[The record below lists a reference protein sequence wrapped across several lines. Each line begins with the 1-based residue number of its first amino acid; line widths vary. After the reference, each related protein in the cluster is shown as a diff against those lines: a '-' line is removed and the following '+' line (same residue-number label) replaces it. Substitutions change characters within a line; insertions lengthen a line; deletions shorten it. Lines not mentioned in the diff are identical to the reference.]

1 MFAFAHRVVDLHVL
15 VHGHEWACLVESP
28 AVFWLSL
35 SCLLR
40 LLTVQSNV
48 ARFMLCWR
56 VVIVVLALML
66 QDAMYAPY
74 DAEIDFLQ
82 DQISVLSDEIAE
94 RDKHIES
101 LKSERA
107 SVGYEAAGGRA
118 SRASST
124 TAPSDDGDRDVE
136 LQASTV
142 SATQALYGML
152 QVEARIICE
161 CSCIVHGCLLL
172 VGMVLGHSL

>member
-1 MFAFAHRVVDLHVL
+1 MATL
-15 VHGHEWACLVESP
+15 V
-28 AVFWLSL
+28 
-35 SCLLR
+35 
-40 LLTVQSNV
+40 
-48 ARFMLCWR
+48 LCWPG
-56 VVIVVLALML
+56 ISCVLALLL

-101 LKSERA
+101 LKSERV
-107 SVGYEAAGGRA
+107 SVGYEAGGFAGRA

-136 LQASTV
+136 LQAST
-142 SATQALYGML
+142 L
-152 QVEARIICE
+152 QLIARI
-161 CSCIVHGCLLL
+161 V
-172 VGMVLGHSL
+172 VDSLS

>member
-1 MFAFAHRVVDLHVL
+1 MAT
-15 VHGHEWACLVESP
+15 P
-28 AVFWLSL
+28 
-35 SCLLR
+35 
-40 LLTVQSNV
+40 
-48 ARFMLCWR
+48 
-56 VVIVVLALML
+56 VVLL

-107 SVGYEAAGGRA
+107 SVGYEAGAFTSRG

-124 TAPSDDGDRDVE
+124 AASDDGDKNVE
-136 LQASTV
+136 LQARTAIS
-142 SATQALYGML
+142 
-152 QVEARIICE
+152 
-161 CSCIVHGCLLL
+161 CLLASHL
-172 VGMVLGHSL
+172 CCCMALLCGVHLHKLMWRSVFEQHLMTSPCSPG